1 MKFFSTVVLSV
12 TIFVA
17 AVAASP
23 APGGFPPQCKP
34 LLQSC
39 AVNGE
44 CCGDLCLLGLCA

>member
-1 MKFFSTVVLSV
+1 MKFFSAVVLSV

-23 APGGFPPQCKP
+23 ASEIFPCKP

-39 AVNGE
+39 EFNVE